1 MNFINLLLADSTKPV
16 ANWIKVSFPIIQTIL
31 IILIAILAIAI
42 IVCVLLNPSNPD
54 GGSNAIT
61 GSNESFYAQNK
72 GSSREGRL
80 KKIIII
86 SSACIFVFTVLYL
99 ILTKIY
105 NR

>member
-1 MNFINLLLADSTKPV
+1 MNFVNLLLADGPV
-16 ANWIKVSFPIIQTIL
+16 ANWISKSFPIMQTIL
-31 IILIAILAIAI
+31 IILIALLAVAI
-42 IVCVLLNPSNPD
+42 IVCVLLNPSNSD

-61 GSNESFYAQNK
+61 GSNESFYSQNK

-105 NR
+105 NG

>member
-1 MNFINLLLADSTKPV
+1 MNFVNLLLADGPV
-16 ANWIKVSFPIIQTIL
+16 ASWISNTFPIFQTIL
-31 IILIAILAIAI
+31 IILIALLSVAI
-42 IVCVLLNPSNPD
+42 IVCVLLNPSNTD

-105 NR
+105 NG

>member
-1 MNFINLLLADSTKPV
+1 MNFVNLLLADGPV
-16 ANWIKVSFPIIQTIL
+16 ASWISKSFPIIQTIL
-31 IILIAILAIAI
+31 IILIALLAVAI

-61 GSNESFYAQNK
+61 GSNESFYSQNK

-105 NR
+105 NG

>member
-1 MNFINLLLADSTKPV
+1 MSFVNLLLADGPV
-16 ANWIKVSFPIIQTIL
+16 ASWISTSFPIIQTIL
-31 IILIAILAIAI
+31 IILIALLAVAI
-42 IVCVLLNPSNPD
+42 IVCVLLNPSNTD
-54 GGSNAIT
+54 GGNNAIT

-105 NR
+105 NG

>member
-1 MNFINLLLADSTKPV
+1 MNFVNLLLADGPV
-16 ANWIKVSFPIIQTIL
+16 ASWISKSFPIIQTIL
-31 IILIAILAIAI
+31 IILIALLAVAI

-61 GSNESFYAQNK
+61 GSNESFYSQNK

-99 ILTKIY
+99 ILT
-105 NR
+105 

>member
-1 MNFINLLLADSTKPV
+1 MNFLNLLLADKPV
-16 ANWIKVSFPIIQTIL
+16 ANWISKSFPIFQTIL
-31 IILIAILAIAI
+31 IILIAILAVAI
-42 IVCVLLNPSNPD
+42 IVCVLINPSNPD

-61 GSNESFYAQNK
+61 GSNESFYSQNK

-105 NR
+105 NG

>member
-1 MNFINLLLADSTKPV
+1 MNFVNLLLADGPV
-16 ANWIKVSFPIIQTIL
+16 ASWISNTFPIFQTIL
-31 IILIAILAIAI
+31 IILIALLSVAI
-42 IVCVLLNPSNPD
+42 IVCVLLNPSNTD

-61 GSNESFYAQNK
+61 GSNESFYSQNK

-105 NR
+105 NG

>member
-1 MNFINLLLADSTKPV
+1 MNFVNLLLADAPV
-16 ANWIKVSFPIIQTIL
+16 ANWISKSFPIFQTIL
-31 IILIAILAIAI
+31 IILIALLAVAI
-42 IVCVLLNPSNPD
+42 IVCVLLNPSNSD

-61 GSNESFYAQNK
+61 GANESFYSQNK

-105 NR
+105 NG

>member
-1 MNFINLLLADSTKPV
+1 MNFVNLLLTEAPV
-16 ANWIKVSFPIIQTIL
+16 ANWIKVSFPIFQTIL
-31 IILIAILAIAI
+31 IILIALLSIAI
-42 IVCVLLNPSNPD
+42 IVCVLLNPSNPE

-61 GSNESFYAQNK
+61 GANESFYSQNK
-72 GSSREGRL
+72 GSSREGRI

-86 SSACIFVFTVLYL
+86 ASACIFVFTVLYL

>member
-1 MNFINLLLADSTKPV
+1 MNFVNLLLAESNAPV

-31 IILIAILAIAI
+31 IILIALLAVAI
-42 IVCVLLNPSNPD
+42 IVCVVLTPSNSD
-54 GGSNAIT
+54 GGNNAIT

-80 KKIIII
+80 KKIIVI